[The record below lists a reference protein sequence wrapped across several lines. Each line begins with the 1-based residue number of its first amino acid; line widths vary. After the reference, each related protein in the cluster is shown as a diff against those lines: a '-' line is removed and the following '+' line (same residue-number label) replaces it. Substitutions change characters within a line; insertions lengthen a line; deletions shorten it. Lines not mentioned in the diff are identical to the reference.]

1 MRFPQASTPAGRL
14 QLATQAP
21 AVFLGPGQ
29 GTAAPTWLHLS
40 RLGPFSVWACACKL
54 VNVSAQKLV
63 SDHQRLCDFVSRST
77 ALNTVG
83 AAARCHSCRNQH
95 HYLPTRKQA
104 ERDSKRGRGSDRY
117 GREIEGERAR
127 ERVLYFRG
135 KPSASFRATTAAA
148 KAASSRQHSTCGPRD
163 GQRCTHIVKHMLQT
177 GYNTGTDCT
186 EAQPGGMKGREPGST
201 HAYANF

>member
-1 MRFPQASTPAGRL
+1 MRFPQASTPAARL

-95 HYLPTRKQA
+95 HYLPTRKQE
-104 ERDSKRGRGSDRY
+104 ERDSKRGRGRDRY
-117 GREIEGERAR
+117 GRQIDGERAR
-127 ERVLYFRG
+127 EREGSLFQRETVRQFQGDHGSG
-135 KPSASFRATTAAA
+135 KGSEHTPAQHVRAS
-148 KAASSRQHSTCGPRD
+148 
-163 GQRCTHIVKHMLQT
+163 
-177 GYNTGTDCT
+177 
-186 EAQPGGMKGREPGST
+186 
-201 HAYANF
+201 